1 MNPRYKMETTLRI
14 GDEIEVKGK
23 IEEIIQTKDGYKLK
37 VRFPQA
43 ETMFSVIYISSLI
56 KEV

>member
-1 MNPRYKMETTLRI
+1 METTLRI

>member
-1 MNPRYKMETTLRI
+1 METTLKI
-14 GDEIEVKGK
+14 GDEVEVKGK
-23 IEEIIQTKDGYKLK
+23 IEEIIQTKDGYKIK

-43 ETMFSVIYISSLI
+43 ETMFSLIYIPSPT